1 MYGNKQCFPF
11 PYRNESS
18 KWYISD
24 EEYPYAI
31 YPAYLL
37 GGSILTHYNVVRKLQ
52 IAFPFLK
59 AVFIDDVYI
68 GLVAY
73 KLNIKLVNQ
82 VGFVVADMKE
92 NDVKNSMSNHGYDKP
107 VDLFNAWENF
117 LEHYFWEKLTNI
129 QSCSI
134 K

>member
-1 MYGNKQCFPF
+1 M
-11 PYRNESS
+11 
-18 KWYISD
+18 
-24 EEYPYAI
+24 
-31 YPAYLL
+31 
-37 GGSILTHYNVVRKLQ
+37 RKLQ

-68 GLVAY
+68 GLVAH

-129 QSCSI
+129 QSCNI